1 MDDNQTWKMS
11 DFAIYD
17 INNHLIPLDSGLI
30 ESKRVNLFISGVARG
45 VGDEKSL
52 AILKAG
58 PMINWSM
65 TGFGSD
71 EDIKVSITT
80 ECAEIWLEEASTNY
94 KPIYQVLM
102 EKVRATKMVYTI
114 LKAQLEAN
122 TLMDFRYNSLLEEC
136 SIQAEKYG

>member
-1 MDDNQTWKMS
+1 MS

-17 INNHLIPLDSGLI
+17 VNNHLIPLDSGLI

-52 AILKAG
+52 PIFKAG
-58 PMINWSM
+58 PMVNWSM
-65 TGFGSD
+65 TGFGPD
-71 EDIKVSITT
+71 EDIKVSVTT
-80 ECAEIWLEEASTNY
+80 ECAEIWLENASTDY

-136 SIQAEKYG
+136 SIQAENYG